1 MRKPLVGLFF
11 IFVFC
16 TVILPMLFINGDD
29 KSQAG
34 AAEPVRERIDDPA
47 SGRVSGRISGVGSG
61 GNVEYIEYKS
71 PKIIASKSEIYRYE
85 PIDIIIENP
94 PRSDG
99 LYAQVLRD
107 GKARRSGDG
116 QTRIPFLPVFEG
128 PERPG
133 AGDEDVKLRAVYL
146 PDWNERPGTYDI
158 AVMNANGEPYAPQ
171 VPFTIK
177 KRPLPP
183 VKKGLAVVNLEMN
196 GSVKGRSFISPQGV
210 QKDYSAFF
218 EWIQFMKADAL
229 WILSGET
236 TAFRPHRAGD
246 YQKAA
251 DPADAPPWDKGPLE
265 NLNLLKTL
273 APKYGT
279 DIGAYVMCFYVPGD
293 HGVPPRYEAAT
304 GYEAAADSLYR
315 ARHISLGSERRIQ
328 DIIELASTFQ
338 NDPAVRYIGFDF
350 IRTGKGDGYELA
362 EEVVE
367 GTNIK
372 TPDSWASLSSEERVR
387 WFAKKIE
394 VEKDPLVIEKWRW
407 WRAHKVAAI
416 IKRVIDEAGITKPV
430 WVFTLGW
437 NHGKEHGQDPV
448 MFMDAGVSIDAVM
461 LYEATKEQF
470 QNLLPQWRGYM
481 RAGDANI
488 IVGNCVD
495 YKLLDS
501 EGLTPPDEMY
511 RRNVEGYRSIIQ
523 GGIAKGVF
531 FHDLSRAFYGRRGGY
546 GVRDYALAFQSSVNS
561 LRNDLQVSNVMIDV
575 VVQGCTNGE
584 SDRVNIKG
592 FIEMK
597 NTGKESIEKIV
608 IELDDRQDTGT
619 LTYFCSERS
628 IADAGNLVI
637 EGLGAQETRRIE
649 FDLDRRRGAA
659 SGERL
664 RFKIDVAKEGVYYI
678 TELVKRS

>member
-1 MRKPLVGLFF
+1 MRKPLVGLIF

-16 TVILPMLFINGDD
+16 TITLPMLFINGDD

-34 AAEPVRERIDDPA
+34 AAGPVRERIDDRA
-47 SGRVSGRISGVGSG
+47 SGRVSGQISGVGSG
-61 GNVEYIEYKS
+61 GKVEYIEYKS
-71 PKIIASKSEIYRYE
+71 PKIITSKSEIYRYE
-85 PIDIIIENP
+85 PIDIIIEDP

-116 QTRIPFLPVFEG
+116 QTRIPFLPVSEG
-128 PERPG
+128 SERRG
-133 AGDEDVKLRAVYL
+133 AGDEAVKLRAVYL

-196 GSVKGRSFISPQGV
+196 GSIKGRSFISPQGV
-210 QKDYSAFF
+210 QKDYTAFF
-218 EWIQFMKADAL
+218 EWIQFMNADAL

-236 TAFRPHRAGD
+236 TAFRPHTAGG

-251 DPADAPPWDKGPLE
+251 DPGDAPPWDRGPLE
-265 NLNLLKTL
+265 NLHLLKTL

-407 WRAHKVAAI
+407 WRAHKVAGI

-561 LRNDLQVSNVMIDV
+561 LRNDLQVSNVMIDL
-575 VVQGCTNGE
+575 VVQNCTNGE

-597 NTGKESIEKIV
+597 NTGKDSIERIV

-619 LTYFCSERS
+619 LTYFCSERP
-628 IADAGNLVI
+628 IADADKLVI

-649 FDLDRRRGAA
+649 FALDRRRGTA